1 MSNLKTEFINH
12 LQTLRDMATNYK
24 SQIEKLAETD
34 PQGVLALQDELE
46 FVIELIAS
54 TEEELK
60 EIRITLLKNSREL
73 LEKDKTNPRY
83 NEMDAKLKTLGFGG
97 RRKTRKTRKHR
108 KRR

>member
-1 MSNLKTEFINH
+1 MANLKSEFINH

-24 SQIEKLAETD
+24 SQITELATTD
-34 PQGVLALQDELE
+34 PQAVIALQDELL
-46 FVIELIAS
+46 VVTELIAS

-83 NEMDAKLKTLGFGG
+83 NEMDAKLNTLGYGG
-97 RRKTRKTRKHR
+97 RRKTRKHR